1 MNIKTLAAALATAA
15 LLAACGTSTKT
26 SAPAASA
33 KPSTLTQAADGTLI
47 GPDGRTLYTFS
58 RDVAGSGKSVCVDAC
73 ATNWPPLGVA
83 ATAVPLGDY
92 TIITR
97 ADGSK
102 QWAFKG
108 MPLYYYAK
116 DTKAGDKLGDGV
128 GGNWK
133 VAKP

>member
-1 MNIKTLAAALATAA
+1 MKALITAVATAA
-15 LLAACGTSTKT
+15 LLAACGTTGTSRT
-26 SAPAASA
+26 SAAT
-33 KPSTLTQAADGTLI
+33 PSTPTQAADGTLI

-58 RDVAGSGKSVCVDAC
+58 RDVAGSGKSVCVETC

-83 ATAVPLGDY
+83 AAAQPRGDY

-102 QWAFKG
+102 QGAFRG
-108 MPLYYYAK
+108 MPLYYFIK
-116 DTKAGDKLGDGV
+116 DTKPGDKMGQGMGGV
-128 GGNWK
+128 WN